1 MNLHSLTGTTDASFE
16 GLMNT
21 RFSWEWET
29 RARQA
34 WLQLS
39 GGSPVG
45 LTHLILGTLMRM
57 LGLYWGLAVFMGE
70 LEGWLSEVGRVGFG
84 CGGPAVGKVH
94 FRT

>member
-1 MNLHSLTGTTDASFE
+1 
-16 GLMNT
+16 
-21 RFSWEWET
+21 
-29 RARQA
+29 
-34 WLQLS
+34 
-39 GGSPVG
+39 
-45 LTHLILGTLMRM
+45 MRM